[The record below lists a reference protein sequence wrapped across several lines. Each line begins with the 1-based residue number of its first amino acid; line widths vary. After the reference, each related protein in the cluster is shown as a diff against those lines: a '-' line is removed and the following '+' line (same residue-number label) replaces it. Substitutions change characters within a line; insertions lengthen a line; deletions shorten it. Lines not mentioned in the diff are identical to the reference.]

1 MYINGYKDLA
11 DAIIV
16 QDIKVW
22 KSAMKKLEKDKLNI
36 EARKVINEMDVQLNN
51 SQLQT
56 LTDDVRRLE
65 LPQGKYVLQILY
77 IKVSTSQHNGYELNI
92 FYDIEEGP
100 YKNFYLKDYQAQV
113 TEKKSWNG
121 KYSIELSPNDWM
133 AGNKWSQKALDNF
146 IISVEKSNYG
156 YHFDWDE
163 GKIKGM
169 LVGGIFVLQEHINA
183 QGVMSSMAKLYSF
196 CNLESLE
203 CEEELTEGYPFILP
217 YMKETLDINIDE
229 NDEIEM
235 FYESSII

>member
-1 MYINGYKDLA
+1 M
-11 DAIIV
+11 DAH
-16 QDIKVW
+16 
-22 KSAMKKLEKDKLNI
+22 LNCG
-36 EARKVINEMDVQLNN
+36 DVQTSTNGVKGLG
-51 SQLQT
+51 
-56 LTDDVRRLE
+56 

-77 IKVSTSQHNGYELNI
+77 LNVSTSQHKGYQLDI
-92 FYDIEEGP
+92 FYDIGEGT
-100 YKNFYLKDYQAQV
+100 YKNFYLQDYLTKSAQ
-113 TEKKSWNG
+113 KKRWKG

-133 AGNKWSQKALDNF
+133 TGTKWSQKVLDNF
-146 IISVEKSNYG
+146 IISVEKSNHG

-169 LVGGIFVLQEHINA
+169 LVGGIFVLQEYINA
-183 QGVMSSMAKLYSF
+183 QGAMSSMAKLYSF

-203 CEEELTEGYPFILP
+203 CEEELTEGYPFVLL